1 MVADTDWGQKYGGTE
16 VEVTSMRREG
26 VCSVSAEFRAPCKD
40 RDLESTPLKVKAEEE
55 LTEARIKREE
65 KITTP
70 GSRASK

>member
-26 VCSVSAEFRAPCKD
+26 ICSVSAEFRAPCKD

-55 LTEARIKREE
+55 LTEARIKEGGENNNPR
-65 KITTP
+65 KQ
-70 GSRASK
+70 GF